1 MDDTAITAAL
11 QAKAVDAQHAMGKSL
26 AGDAARAADY
36 HEGMRDAYVDAL
48 ALATGL
54 DFDTA
59 MGAVLHAAE

>member
-1 MDDTAITAAL
+1 
-11 QAKAVDAQHAMGKSL
+11 MGKSL